1 MRINVADSIRLGQQ
15 PVSRVY
21 LGSSL
26 VWTTDPALDLVFDGR
41 TLDPRMSF
49 SRPSTATLFNSSGV
63 LLSAAIDQPR
73 YDHDPVTLVPRGLL
87 VEEQRT
93 NTFGSNPPYK
103 PQNLSL
109 GVFSGQAVDGTT
121 FASRYIFPV
130 TSSQNIERYLL
141 VNAEVSTGSYLT
153 ISMFFKKPEG
163 DVSNFGRYL
172 SIIGSM
178 NNFNFI
184 GGFDIVA
191 GVFNRPVNQAGFID
205 GGIVKAGSWYRVWA
219 TINPLSSGFKYIRFQ
234 FHPTISPGAYIG
246 GDGVSG
252 VDTCGLQVEFAD
264 SVSSYIGAASTGK
277 TRAADTAALNPQGWL
292 SAEKG
297 VFVLQ
302 HDVPAGRPLLGKG
315 SAALLNSVG
324 PGRTAF
330 CYDGLGAIVVHNGGA
345 PQSAAFPAFADSLQL
360 LGAGAARANAAV
372 SRLTYY
378 PRRLTVQE
386 LQEMT
391 A

>member
-41 TLDPRMSF
+41 ALDPRMSF

-63 LLSAAIDQPR
+63 LLSSELDQPR
-73 YDHDPVTLVPRGLL
+73 YDHDPVTFVPRGLL
-87 VEEQRT
+87 VEDQRT
-93 NTFGSNPPYK
+93 NTFGSNPPYSGTS
-103 PQNLSL
+103 LSL
-109 GVFSGQAVDGTT
+109 GVFPGQAVDGSTS
-121 FASRYIFPV
+121 ASRYIFPV
-130 TSSQNIERYLL
+130 TSPQDQERFLT
-141 VNAEVSTGSYLT
+141 VSVAVSTGSYLT
-153 ISMFFKKPEG
+153 ISRFFKKPDG
-163 DVSNFGRYL
+163 DGSNFGRYL
-172 SIIGSM
+172 SIIGSI

-219 TINPLSSGFKYIRFQ
+219 TINPLSSGYRYTRFQ
-234 FHPTISPGAYIG
+234 FHPTISPSYNIG

-264 SVSSYIGAASTGK
+264 SVSSYIGASSTSK

-302 HDVPAGRPLLGKG
+302 HDVPAGRPLLGNG
-315 SAALLNSVG
+315 SVVLLNSVG

-330 CYDGLGAIVVHNGGA
+330 RYDGSGAIVVHNGGA
-345 PQSAAFPAFADSLQL
+345 PQSVAFPAFADSLQL

-386 LQEMT
+386 LQDMT